1 MQKTDLIRPA
11 QIAGIGL
18 LAGLAGTAAMSL
30 SQAIEMRLTKRA
42 PSPTPAK
49 AVEALAG
56 VEAPKEA
63 TEARLST
70 AAHIA
75 FGTSLRLGLAA
86 MAKVPEPARGALF
99 LAGSWSAGTAL
110 ITGLGVSDPPTKW
123 GSRQLATD
131 IGHHA
136 VYAASAALAFVRLR
150 RLVRV

>member
-30 SQAIEMRLTKRA
+30 SQAVEMRLTKRA

-49 AVEALAG
+49 AVEALTG

-75 FGTSLRLGLAA
+75 FGTSLGLGLAA